1 MLSKKCFR
9 LLLLLLCV
17 VGCCTSCGIKAR
29 IKKADK
35 RYQIGE
41 YQAAGEMY
49 RSVYSRIPRKDKK
62 TKAHVA
68 FYQGE
73 CYRLTN
79 NPRATTA
86 YRNALKNQ
94 SEDTTITLR
103 YAQVLQRDGKYK
115 EAANQYTKYLE
126 DYPNNLTAQR
136 GLQSCSLIA
145 EWKSAHTRYK
155 IKEATEFNAKRSST
169 FSPAYIGDSND
180 AIMFCSTRSLTK
192 KALAKNSA
200 ITGLPNNDIFT
211 MRKNAS
217 GKWEEAEKVEALC
230 TEFDEGVCSF
240 SSDGKTIY
248 FTRAQAVNGND
259 RGAEIYMANRSGGE
273 WGEPQLVRLFEDSTI
288 TVAHPAINYTG
299 DTLYFVS
306 DAPNGQ
312 GGKDIWMAELIDGE
326 WKNVHNLGAEINT
339 PEDEMFLYCR
349 ENGTLYFASN
359 GHLGFGGLDIY
370 QANIN
375 QDGTWTF
382 FNMGAPFNSSADD
395 FGICFSKGNE
405 EGYFSS
411 NRNDKKHLD
420 KIYHFVLPELIYL
433 LEGTVTD
440 NNGEP
445 LSDAYVRI
453 IGNNGT
459 NVKMKVKKDGTY
471 RIKMDQDVQYV
482 MMASNRGYLNQKQEV
497 NTLGVKDS
505 KTFTADFTLAPIS
518 KPVTMDNIFY
528 EFGKWNLTP
537 ESEEGLNALVKLLND
552 NPNITIEVSAHT
564 DYIGNDTF
572 NKELSEKRAQSV
584 IAYLLKEGIEQARVT
599 AVGYG
604 EEQPITADK
613 IIHNKYP
620 FIPIGQQL
628 TEEFVTTLTEE
639 QQEIANQI
647 NRRTEFKVLKTTYNL
662 Y

>member
-1 MLSKKCFR
+1 
-9 LLLLLLCV
+9 
-17 VGCCTSCGIKAR
+17 
-29 IKKADK
+29 
-35 RYQIGE
+35 
-41 YQAAGEMY
+41 
-49 RSVYSRIPRKDKK
+49 
-62 TKAHVA
+62 
-68 FYQGE
+68 
-73 CYRLTN
+73 
-79 NPRATTA
+79 
-86 YRNALKNQ
+86 
-94 SEDTTITLR
+94 
-103 YAQVLQRDGKYK
+103 
-115 EAANQYTKYLE
+115 
-126 DYPNNLTAQR
+126 
-136 GLQSCSLIA
+136 
-145 EWKSAHTRYK
+145 
-155 IKEATEFNAKRSST
+155 
-169 FSPAYIGDSND
+169 
-180 AIMFCSTRSLTK
+180 
-192 KALAKNSA
+192 
-200 ITGLPNNDIFT
+200 
-211 MRKNAS
+211 
-217 GKWEEAEKVEALC
+217 
-230 TEFDEGVCSF
+230 
-240 SSDGKTIY
+240 
-248 FTRAQAVNGND
+248 
-259 RGAEIYMANRSGGE
+259 
-273 WGEPQLVRLFEDSTI
+273 
-288 TVAHPAINYTG
+288 
-299 DTLYFVS
+299 
-306 DAPNGQ
+306 
-312 GGKDIWMAELIDGE
+312 
-326 WKNVHNLGAEINT
+326 
-339 PEDEMFLYCR
+339 
-349 ENGTLYFASN
+349 
-359 GHLGFGGLDIY
+359 
-370 QANIN
+370 
-375 QDGTWTF
+375 
-382 FNMGAPFNSSADD
+382 MGAPFNSSADD

-505 KTFTADFTLAPIS
+505 KTFTTDFALAPIS

>member
-1 MLSKKCFR
+1 MLLALCMLSW
-9 LLLLLLCV
+9 
-17 VGCCTSCGIKAR
+17 TSCGVKAR

-41 YQAAGEMY
+41 YHAAGEMY
-49 RSVYSRIPRKDKK
+49 RSVYARIPKKDKK

-79 NPRATTA
+79 NSRAAMT
-86 YRNALKNQ
+86 YRNALKNN

-115 EAANQYTKYLE
+115 DASNQYTKYLE
-126 DYPNNLTAQR
+126 TYPNHPIAQK
-136 GLQSCSLIA
+136 GLESCSLIS
-145 EWKSAHTRYK
+145 EWKNTHTRYK
-155 IKEATEFNAKRSST
+155 IKEAVEFNSKRSST
-169 FSPAYIGDSND
+169 FSPSFIGDSND
-180 AIMFCSTRSLTK
+180 AIIFCSTRSLNK

-200 ITGLPNNDIFT
+200 ITGQPNNDIFS

-217 GKWEEAEKVEALC
+217 GKWEEAEQIETLC
-230 TEFDEGVCSF
+230 TEYDEGVCSVT
-240 SSDGKTIY
+240 SDGKTIY
-248 FTRAQAVNGND
+248 FTRAQSINGND
-259 RGAEIYMANRSGGE
+259 RGAEIYVSNRSGGD
-273 WGEPQLVRLFEDSTI
+273 WGDPQPIRLFDDSTI
-288 TVAHPAINYTG
+288 TVAHPAINHTG

-306 DAPNGQ
+306 DAPNGY
-312 GGKDIWMAELIDGE
+312 GGKDIWLAELVNGE
-326 WKNVHNLGAEINT
+326 WKNVHNLGNTINT
-339 PEDEMFLYCR
+339 PEDEMFPFCHQ
-349 ENGTLYFASN
+349 NGTLYFASN
-359 GHLGFGGLDIY
+359 GHLGFGGLDLY
-370 QANIN
+370 KANIN
-375 QDGTWTF
+375 HDDTWSIV
-382 FNMGAPFNSSADD
+382 NMGIPFNSSADD
-395 FGICFSKGNE
+395 FGICISSTTE

-411 NRNDKKHLD
+411 NRNDKKSFD

-433 LEGTVTD
+433 LEGCVTD

-453 IGNNGT
+453 IGDNGT

-471 RIKMDQDVQYV
+471 RLKMDQDVQYV

-497 NTLGVKDS
+497 NTQGVKDS
-505 KTFTADFTLAPIS
+505 KTFTTNFTLAPIS

-528 EFGKWNLTP
+528 EFGKWTLTP

-564 DYIGNDTF
+564 DYVGNDTF

-584 IAYLLKEGIEQARVT
+584 IAYLLNSGIESARVT

-604 EEQPITADK
+604 EDQPITADK
-613 IIHNKYP
+613 ITHNKYP
-620 FIPIGQQL
+620 FIPIGQVL